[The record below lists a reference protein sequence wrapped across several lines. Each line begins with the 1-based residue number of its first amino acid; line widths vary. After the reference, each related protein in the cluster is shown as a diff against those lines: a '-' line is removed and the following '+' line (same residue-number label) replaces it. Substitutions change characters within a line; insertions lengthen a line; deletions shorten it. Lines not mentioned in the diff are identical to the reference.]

1 MFFLCIGSQLLKTSD
16 KKLYLNKIELQFLRV
31 LNMYEKYS
39 KSKERWSKRFFVPFW
54 GYIETK
60 SRRLLFL
67 NIKVALYENC
77 TPVQVLFIFKPLSV
91 I

>member
-1 MFFLCIGSQLLKTSD
+1 M
-16 KKLYLNKIELQFLRV
+16 KKFKIEGEMVKKGL
-31 LNMYEKYS
+31 
-39 KSKERWSKRFFVPFW
+39 FVPFW